1 MNIKD
6 IIKNYDCQREKL
18 KGLPKQAKEEI
29 YDETSQL
36 IEYFENMS
44 SKAEERRSSIYN
56 SAANNLNLIVAFL
69 TLVVTVN
76 ISKTDLFLYF
86 VPAYIFAIL
95 SLVNAIVLIIV
106 FWMQS
111 TCKYV
116 TKDARLKDYGNYW
129 KRFYYGNEYITN
141 ISTSLKIHSKVSGSD
156 QNNAFDEESVAAYLQ
171 GLNFIM
177 EEYVSE
183 DIDTKIE
190 KNIKQLYLMQV
201 HNYYKNRYNL
211 SLTKINNKFTIIKI
225 VLTVVSIIG
234 VLIVLF

>member
-116 TKDARLKDYGNYW
+116 TKKYNKT
-129 KRFYYGNEYITN
+129 KR
-141 ISTSLKIHSKVSGSD
+141 
-156 QNNAFDEESVAAYLQ
+156 
-171 GLNFIM
+171 
-177 EEYVSE
+177 
-183 DIDTKIE
+183 
-190 KNIKQLYLMQV
+190 
-201 HNYYKNRYNL
+201 
-211 SLTKINNKFTIIKI
+211 
-225 VLTVVSIIG
+225 
-234 VLIVLF
+234 